1 VAEKD
6 GAVIGWLAGGIAEQ
20 WFSRQLMAFEYGLF
34 IAPEHRGG
42 TAGPRLAKAF
52 ITWAEEHGAAIINM
66 GITTGVHEERTGD
79 LYSRL
84 GLSVPVCF
92 IQRGVTMCTGLEM
105 AAIGASVLA
114 AGGAV
119 YSGQQQKKMSNYQ
132 AAQAEAD
139 AEAAQAARV
148 EADRIRKAGRA
159 QAAQANASLAA
170 SGVDTGEGTALRI
183 QSGIVG
189 DAEQDAY
196 QTILNGTNQSARLNA
211 QASADRI
218 SGRNASTSG
227 YISAGSSLLSAGGTY
242 NGWKKAGSK

>member
-1 VAEKD
+1 
-6 GAVIGWLAGGIAEQ
+6 
-20 WFSRQLMAFEYGLF
+20 
-34 IAPEHRGG
+34 
-42 TAGPRLAKAF
+42 
-52 ITWAEEHGAAIINM
+52 
-66 GITTGVHEERTGD
+66 
-79 LYSRL
+79 
-84 GLSVPVCF
+84 
-92 IQRGVTMCTGLEM
+92 MCTGLEV

-119 YSGQQQKKMSNYQ
+119 YSGQQQKKMANYQ

-139 AEAAQAARV
+139 AEAAQAQAKV
-148 EADRIRKAGRA
+148 EADRIRKAGKA

-196 QTILNGTNQSARLNA
+196 QTILNGANQSARLNA

-218 SGRNASTSG
+218 SGRNAATSG
-227 YISAGSSLLSAGGTY
+227 YISAGSSLLSAGGKAY
-242 NGWKKAGSK
+242 NGWKTAKEGKYGLYSE

>member
-1 VAEKD
+1 
-6 GAVIGWLAGGIAEQ
+6 
-20 WFSRQLMAFEYGLF
+20 
-34 IAPEHRGG
+34 
-42 TAGPRLAKAF
+42 
-52 ITWAEEHGAAIINM
+52 
-66 GITTGVHEERTGD
+66 
-79 LYSRL
+79 
-84 GLSVPVCF
+84 
-92 IQRGVTMCTGLEM
+92 MCTGVEI

-139 AEAAQAARV
+139 AEAAQSAARV

-159 QAAQANASLAA
+159 QAAQANAALAA
-170 SGVDTGEGTALRI
+170 SGVDTGEGTALHI

-196 QTILNGTNQSARLNA
+196 QTILNGSNQSARLNA

-227 YISAGSSLLSAGGTY
+227 YINAGSSLLSAGGKSYT
-242 NGWKKAGSK
+242 GWKTAKEGKYGLYAE

>member
-1 VAEKD
+1 
-6 GAVIGWLAGGIAEQ
+6 
-20 WFSRQLMAFEYGLF
+20 
-34 IAPEHRGG
+34 
-42 TAGPRLAKAF
+42 
-52 ITWAEEHGAAIINM
+52 
-66 GITTGVHEERTGD
+66 
-79 LYSRL
+79 
-84 GLSVPVCF
+84 
-92 IQRGVTMCTGLEM
+92 MCTGLEV
-105 AAIGASVLA
+105 AAIGASVLS

-119 YSGQQQKKMSNYQ
+119 YSGQQQKKMANYQ

-139 AEAAQAARV
+139 AEAAQSAARV

-159 QAAQANASLAA
+159 QAAQANAALAA

-218 SGRNASTSG
+218 SGRNAATSG
-227 YISAGSSLLSAGGTY
+227 YIRAGSSLLSAGGKAY
-242 NGWKKAGSK
+242 SGWKSAKAGKYGLYAE